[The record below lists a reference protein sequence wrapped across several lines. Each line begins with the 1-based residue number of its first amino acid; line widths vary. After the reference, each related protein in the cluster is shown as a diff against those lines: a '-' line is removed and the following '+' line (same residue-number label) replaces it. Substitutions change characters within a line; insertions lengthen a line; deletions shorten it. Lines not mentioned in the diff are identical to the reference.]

1 MGRTYGDSGGY
12 PSYPWEQGYLRPEK
26 GDHREDLWDSERT
39 PRVSLYA
46 IHREGADGD
55 ESRAYLCMHE
65 LEETSE
71 DPCQE
76 RERRTAVPGSSIYFK
91 EDISQ
96 DKREVL
102 EFDSDTSLCLQ
113 SEATNKTLFVASD
126 CRQSTVFMTV
136 FLI

>member
-102 EFDSDTSLCLQ
+102 ESGSGTSLCLQ
-113 SEATNKTLFVASD
+113 SDGAGQND
-126 CRQSTVFMTV
+126 PHHQTVDKA
-136 FLI
+136 LYL